1 MPNPLSAM
9 KRPARNTSPTL
20 QDVTIVGAVV
30 TFSAINTLA
39 TQFLSTKMP
48 TITQRVHKVA
58 PANTAGTITEVGL
71 LHDPVD
77 PTVKVLKMNHQPLQH
92 QL

>member
-1 MPNPLSAM
+1 M

-20 QDVTIVGAVV
+20 QGVIIVGAVV

-48 TITQRVHKVA
+48 IITQRVHKVA
-58 PANTAGTITEVGL
+58 PANTAGTIIEVGL

-77 PTVKVLKMNHQPLQH
+77 PTVKALKMNHQPLQH